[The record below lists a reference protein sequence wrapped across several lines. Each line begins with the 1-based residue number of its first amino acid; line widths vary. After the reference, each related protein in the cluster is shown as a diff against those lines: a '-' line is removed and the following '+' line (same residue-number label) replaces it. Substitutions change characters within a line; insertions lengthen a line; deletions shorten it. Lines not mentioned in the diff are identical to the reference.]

1 MRMANL
7 ARMQW
12 DFQEFLLR
20 GAGAIS
26 AHVVG
31 SDRVPAEVRLAI
43 YSNAYAAR
51 LVEALEANYPAI
63 AKLLGDTDFAELAT
77 EYVAAY
83 DSRFF
88 SIRYY
93 GHALAAFL
101 SSSPRYRPVPF
112 LADLA
117 RFEWLMNEV
126 FDAAD
131 AESIEVKAL
140 AYKSPGDWASMR
152 FAFHPSV
159 RSLALHWNAPQ
170 VWKALM
176 NDDGARPRAAVS
188 REATSWLLWR
198 HDLKEFFRPLSTV
211 EEHALVAARSGD
223 PFGDVCTALCEH
235 MPEDDAPVRAAEFL
249 RGWIEAG
256 LITALS

>member
-1 MRMANL
+1 MRMTNL

-20 GAGAIS
+20 GAGGIS

-31 SDRVPAEVRLAI
+31 SERVPAEVRLAI

-63 AKLLGDTDFAELAT
+63 AKLLGDKDFAELAT

-131 AESIEVKAL
+131 AESIEVKACVQVAGRL
-140 AYKSPGDWASMR
+140 GLD
-152 FAFHPSV
+152 AFRVP
-159 RSLALHWNAPQ
+159 
-170 VWKALM
+170 
-176 NDDGARPRAAVS
+176 
-188 REATSWLLWR
+188 
-198 HDLKEFFRPLSTV
+198 
-211 EEHALVAARSGD
+211 
-223 PFGDVCTALCEH
+223 
-235 MPEDDAPVRAAEFL
+235 PVRAF
-249 RGWIEAG
+249 AG
-256 LITALS
+256 ASLECPAGVEGADER